1 MNHSTS
7 PVVNSQKSRIIT
19 KVLTAAIKLWL
30 KTQLSQVAQ
39 LEVEIKASDRQLLSG
54 CIPGVSISAS
64 NAVYQGLHI
73 TQLQLWAENI
83 QVNIGAVLRG
93 KPLRLLDTVPVIG
106 QLMVTED
113 DLNHSLSSALLSSAF
128 NELLVK
134 LLPEHCPNSK
144 SLTWQQITID
154 NDRLLLSGLTTD
166 ENLPSSLELDLGL
179 KLLNGQELQLIQVK
193 IHENQQVLLANNS
206 GYTLNLGSDVNI
218 QEITLIPGQL
228 VGQGQFNVN
237 P

>member
-1 MNHSTS
+1 MNDPNS

-73 TQLQLWAENI
+73 TQVQLWAENI
-83 QVNIGAVLRG
+83 QVNVGAVLRG
-93 KPLRLLDTVPVIG
+93 KPLRLLDIVPVIG
-106 QLMVTED
+106 QLMITEH
-113 DLNHSLSSALLSSAF
+113 DLNYSLSSALLSAAL

-134 LLPEHCPNSK
+134 LLPEHWPNSK

-154 NDRLLLSGLTTD
+154 NDRLLLSALTNG
-166 ENLPSSLELDLGL
+166 ESLPSSLELDLGL
-179 KLLNGQELQLIQVK
+179 KLLNGQELQLIQVQLQ
-193 IHENQQVLLANNS
+193 HNQQVLLANNS
-206 GYTLNLGSDVNI
+206 GYSLNLGSDVDI
-218 QEITLIPGQL
+218 QEIMLIPGQL
-228 VGQGQFNVN
+228 VCQGRINVN